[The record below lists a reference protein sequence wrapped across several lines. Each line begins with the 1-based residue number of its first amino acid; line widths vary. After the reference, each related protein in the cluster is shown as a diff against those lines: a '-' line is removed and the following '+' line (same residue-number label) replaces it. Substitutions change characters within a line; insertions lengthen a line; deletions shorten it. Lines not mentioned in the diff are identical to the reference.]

1 MGAEVINSHTM
12 SSPSQTPSLETLE
25 KEVERRRTFAIIS
38 HPDAGKTTLTEKL
51 LLYGGALLEAGAVK
65 ARRQQT
71 HAVSD
76 WMEME
81 KARGISIT
89 STVLSFDYN
98 GFRINL
104 LDTPGHQDFSEDTY
118 RTLLAADSA
127 VMVLDAA
134 RGIQPQTLKLFE
146 VCKRRQIPLLT
157 FINKMDRPALDPF
170 ELLEEIEK
178 TLGLETYP
186 VNWPLGSGDR
196 FRGVYDR
203 DNGELHL
210 FERQAHGGK
219 KARTEKVA
227 PGDPSV
233 AKIAD
238 AETHKDFLEGLEL
251 LEAGTEMDQEAFHA
265 GRLTPVFF
273 GSALSNFGV
282 QLFLDSFLQMAPP
295 PPPRISEDGTISPTD
310 EQFRA
315 FIFKIQADM
324 NPKHRD
330 RVAFLRIC
338 SGRFQR
344 GMKARCVRTGQ
355 EVRLNYA
362 QQLFAQERVIVEDAY
377 PGDVIGM
384 TNSSNLILGDV
395 LCEGPDVK
403 LEPMP
408 LFSPE
413 HFARINIK
421 DPSRRKHFLKA
432 MDQLCLEGAIQ
443 VFFPKDSHSR
453 DPIIGAVGV
462 LQFEVVQDRLK
473 NDYRVEIEYER
484 MQYQACRWL
493 EGPSDAVDKF
503 SGSRSTLVC
512 TDLWERTVALFPG
525 NWDLDFAKE
534 KNPKLIFRS
543 ISQVA

>member
-1 MGAEVINSHTM
+1 M
-12 SSPSQTPSLETLE
+12 STTPSTLA
-25 KEVERRRTFAIIS
+25 KLQQEVERRRTFAIIS

-51 LLYGGALLEAGAVK
+51 LLYGGAVQEAGAVK

-146 VCKRRQIPLLT
+146 VCKRRQIPILT

-178 TLGLETYP
+178 TLGLETYAM
-186 VNWPLGSGDR
+186 NWPLGSGDR
-196 FRGVYDR
+196 FKGVYDR
-203 DNGELHL
+203 AAGELHL
-210 FERQAHGGK
+210 FERLAHGGK
-219 KARTEKVA
+219 KARTERLAPDDPKVA
-227 PGDPSV
+227 ALCDTDV
-233 AKIAD
+233 
-238 AETHKDFLEGLEL
+238 HQDFQDGLEL
-251 LEAGTEMDQEAFHA
+251 LEAGSELDREAFTS

-282 QLFLDSFLQMAPP
+282 QLFLETFLQLAPP
-295 PPPRISEDGTISPTD
+295 PPPRMTNEGTIHPTD
-310 EQFRA
+310 EHFRA

-330 RVAFLRIC
+330 RVAFLRVC
-338 SGRFQR
+338 SGRFYR
-344 GMKARCVRTGQ
+344 GMKARCTRTGQ

-362 QQLFAQERVIVEDAY
+362 QQLFAQERVIVEEAF
-377 PGDVIGM
+377 PGDVVGM
-384 TNSSNLILGDV
+384 TNSANLILGDV
-395 LCEGPDVK
+395 LLEGPDVQ

-413 HFARINIK
+413 HFARIHIK

-443 VFFPKDSHSR
+443 VFFPRDSHSR

-473 NDYRVEIEYER
+473 NDYRVEIDYER
-484 MQYQACRWL
+484 LPFTHCRWL
-493 EGPSDAVDKF
+493 EGPAESVERF
-503 SGSRSTLVC
+503 TGSRSTLFC
-512 TDLWERTVALFPG
+512 TDLWDKPVGLFPG
-525 NWDLDFAKE
+525 SWDLDFAKE
-534 KNPKLIFRS
+534 KNPQVIFRS

>member
-1 MGAEVINSHTM
+1 MNDDTTVTSK
-12 SSPSQTPSLETLE
+12 PSKLAY
-25 KEVERRRTFAIIS
+25 EVERRRTFAIIS

-81 KARGISIT
+81 KQRGISIT
-89 STVLSFDYN
+89 STVLSFDYKD
-98 GFRINL
+98 FRINL

-134 RGIQPQTLKLFE
+134 RGIQPQTIKLFE
-146 VCKRRQIPLLT
+146 VCKRRQIPILT
-157 FINKMDRPALDPF
+157 FINKMDRPSLDPF
-170 ELLEEIEK
+170 ELLEDIEK
-178 TLGLETYP
+178 TLELSTRP
-186 VNWPLGSGDR
+186 MNWPLGNGDR
-196 FRGVYDR
+196 FKGVYDLQA
-203 DNGELHL
+203 GSLHL

-219 KARTEKVA
+219 KAQVHSISPDDPAVA
-227 PGDPSV
+227 AMCD
-233 AKIAD
+233 AD
-238 AETHKDFLEGLEL
+238 VYKDFIEGLEL
-251 LEAGTEMDQEAFHA
+251 LDAANPLDKESFLS
-265 GRLTPVFF
+265 GRQTPVFF

-282 QLFLDSFLQMAPP
+282 QLFLDNFLELAPS
-295 PPPRISEDGTISPTD
+295 PPPRITDDGSISPTD
-310 EQFRA
+310 PEFRG

-324 NPKHRD
+324 NPRHRD

-338 SGRFQR
+338 SGHFTR
-344 GMKARCVRTGQ
+344 GMRARCVRTNQ
-355 EVRLNYA
+355 EIKLNYA
-362 QQLFAQERVIVEDAY
+362 QQLFAQERVIVEEAF
-377 PGDVIGM
+377 PGDVVGM

-395 LCEGPDVK
+395 LLEGPDLK

-443 VFFPKDSHSR
+443 VFFPRDSHSR

-484 MQYQACRWL
+484 MSYSACRWVD
-493 EGPSDAVDKF
+493 GPEDALDKL
-503 SGSRSTLVC
+503 SGSRSTLIC
-512 TDLWERTVALFPG
+512 SDLWEKTVCLFPG
-525 NWDLDFAKE
+525 AWDLDYAKE

-543 ISQVA
+543 ISQIS

>member
-1 MGAEVINSHTM
+1 M
-12 SSPSQTPSLETLE
+12 SESTQTHPLLEKIQ

-81 KARGISIT
+81 KQRGISIT

-98 GFRINL
+98 GYRINL

-134 RGIQPQTLKLFE
+134 RGIQAQTLKLFE
-146 VCKRRQIPLLT
+146 VCKRRQIPILT

-170 ELLEEIEK
+170 ELLEDIEK
-178 TLGLETYP
+178 TLGLDTYP
-186 VNWPLGSGDR
+186 MNWPLGNGDR
-196 FRGVYDR
+196 FKGVYDR
-203 DNGELHL
+203 AQGELHL

-219 KARTEKVA
+219 KAKTEKVR
-227 PGDPSV
+227 PDDPSV
-233 AKIAD
+233 ARICDAD
-238 AETHKDFLEGLEL
+238 VHRDFLDGLEL
-251 LEAGTEMDQEAFHA
+251 LEAGTDLDREAFIS

-282 QLFLDSFLQMAPP
+282 QLFLDSFLQLAPP
-295 PPPRISEDGTISPTD
+295 PPARMSNEGTIEPTD
-310 EQFRA
+310 ENFRG

-338 SGRFQR
+338 SGRFSR
-344 GMKARCVRTGQ
+344 GMKARCVRSGQ
-355 EVRLNYA
+355 DVKLNYA
-362 QQLFAQERVIVEDAY
+362 QQLFAQERQIVDEAF
-377 PGDVIGM
+377 PGDVVGM

-395 LCEGPDVK
+395 LVEGPDVH

-413 HFARINIK
+413 HFARIHIK

-443 VFFPKDSHSR
+443 VFFPKDSHAR

-473 NDYRVEIEYER
+473 NDYRVDIEYER
-484 MQYQACRWL
+484 MQYTACRWL
-493 EGPSDAVDKF
+493 EGPAEAVDQF

-512 TDLWERTVALFPG
+512 TDLWEKTVCLFPG
-525 NWDLDFAKE
+525 NWDLDYARE

>member
-1 MGAEVINSHTM
+1 M
-12 SSPSQTPSLETLE
+12 SESTQTSPDLQRLH

-89 STVLSFDYN
+89 STVLSFDYD
-98 GFRINL
+98 GYRINL

-134 RGIQPQTLKLFE
+134 RGIQAQTLKLFE
-146 VCKRRQIPLLT
+146 VCKRRQIPILT

-170 ELLEEIEK
+170 ELLEDIEK

-196 FRGVYDR
+196 FKGVYDR
-203 DNGELHL
+203 AEGELHL
-210 FERQAHGGK
+210 FERLDHGTK
-219 KARTEKVA
+219 KARTEKVR
-227 PGDPSV
+227 PDDPTV
-233 AKIAD
+233 AQICDAD
-238 AETHKDFLEGLEL
+238 VHKDFTDGLEL
-251 LEAGTEMDQEAFHA
+251 LEAGAELDKEAFIN

-282 QLFLDSFLQMAPP
+282 QLFLDTFLQLAPP
-295 PPPRISEDGTISPTD
+295 PPARMSDEGTIEPTD
-310 EQFRA
+310 EHFRG

-338 SGRFQR
+338 SGQFTR

-355 EVRLNYA
+355 DVKLNYA
-362 QQLFAQERVIVEDAY
+362 QQLFAQERQIVEDAY

-384 TNSSNLILGDV
+384 TNSSNLILGDALV
-395 LCEGPDVK
+395 EGADVH

-473 NDYRVEIEYER
+473 NDYRVEIDYER
-484 MQYQACRWL
+484 MQYSACRWVD
-493 EGPSDAVDKF
+493 GPEEAVDKLT
-503 SGSRSTLVC
+503 GSRSTLIC
-512 TDLWERTVALFPG
+512 TDLWEKTVCLFPG

-534 KNPKLIFRS
+534 KNPKLVFRS
-543 ISQVA
+543 ISQVN

>member
-1 MGAEVINSHTM
+1 MTDTTR
-12 SSPSQTPSLETLE
+12 TPAPTEIAR
-25 KEVERRRTFAIIS
+25 EVERRRTFAIIS

-51 LLYGGALLEAGAVK
+51 LLYGGAVQMAGAVK

-81 KARGISIT
+81 KQRGISIT
-89 STVLSFDYN
+89 STVLSFDYSDY
-98 GFRINL
+98 RINL

-134 RGIQPQTLKLFE
+134 RGIQPQTVKLFE
-146 VCKRRQIPLLT
+146 VCKRRQIPILT
-157 FINKMDRPALDPF
+157 FINKMDRPSLDPF
-170 ELLEEIEK
+170 ELLEDIEK

-186 VNWPLGSGDR
+186 INWPLGNGDR

-203 DNGELHL
+203 QSGALHL
-210 FERQAHGGK
+210 FQRQAHGGK
-219 KARTEKVA
+219 KASAQVVSPDDA
-227 PGDPSV
+227 SV
-233 AKIAD
+233 AALTD
-238 AETHKDFLEGLEL
+238 AQTHQEFLDGLEL
-251 LEAGTEMDQEAFHA
+251 LEAGTTLEREHFSR
-265 GRLTPVFF
+265 GGITPVFF

-282 QLFLDSFLQMAPP
+282 QLFLDEFLKLAPSP
-295 PPPRISEDGTISPTD
+295 TPRLTEDGTIPPTD
-310 EQFRA
+310 DKFRG

-324 NPKHRD
+324 NPRHRD

-338 SGRFQR
+338 SGKFER
-344 GMKARCVRTGQ
+344 GMKAKCTRTGQ
-355 EVRLNYA
+355 EIKLNYA
-362 QQLFAQERVIVEDAY
+362 QQLFAQERVIVEEAY
-377 PGDVIGM
+377 AGDVVGM
-384 TNSSNLILGDV
+384 TNSSNLILGDT
-395 LCEGPDVK
+395 LCEGELVNF
-403 LEPMP
+403 EPMP

-443 VFFPKDSHSR
+443 VFFPKDSYTR

-473 NDYRVEIEYER
+473 NDYRVEIDYER
-484 MQYQACRWL
+484 LSYQLCRWL
-493 EGPSDAVDKF
+493 EGSPEAVAKF
-503 SGSRSTLVC
+503 TGSRQTLVC
-512 TDLWERTVALFPG
+512 EDLWDKTVCLFPG
-525 NWDLDFAKE
+525 NWDLDYAKE
-534 KNPKLIFRS
+534 KNQDLVFRS
-543 ISQVA
+543 ISQVN

>member
-1 MGAEVINSHTM
+1 M
-12 SSPSQTPSLETLE
+12 SESTQTPIVSLEKLH

-98 GFRINL
+98 GYRINL

-146 VCKRRQIPLLT
+146 VCKRRQIPILT
-157 FINKMDRPALDPF
+157 FINKMDRPSLDPF

-178 TLGLETYP
+178 TLGLETYA

-203 DNGELHL
+203 AEGELHL
-210 FERQAHGGK
+210 FERLAHGNK
-219 KARTEKVA
+219 KARTEKVS
-227 PGDPSV
+227 PDDPMV
-233 AKIAD
+233 AKMCDAD
-238 AETHKDFLEGLEL
+238 VHKDFLDGLEL
-251 LEAGTEMDQEAFHA
+251 LEAGVDLDKEAFHS

-282 QLFLDSFLQMAPP
+282 QLFLDSFLGLAPP
-295 PPPRISEDGTISPTD
+295 PPPRLSDEGTINPTD
-310 EQFRA
+310 ELFRA

-338 SGRFQR
+338 SGRFYR
-344 GMKARCVRTGQ
+344 GMKARCTRTGQ
-355 EVRLNYA
+355 ELRLNYA
-362 QQLFAQERVIVEDAY
+362 QQLFAQERVIVDEAF
-377 PGDVIGM
+377 PGDVVGM

-395 LCEGPDVK
+395 LCEGPDVH

-443 VFFPKDSHSR
+443 VFFPKESYTR

-484 MQYQACRWL
+484 MQYSACRWL
-493 EGPSDAVDKF
+493 EGPADAVEKF
-503 SGSRSTLVC
+503 VGSRSTLVC
-512 TDLWERTVALFPG
+512 TDLWEKTVCLFPG
-525 NWDLDFAKE
+525 NWDLDFARE
-534 KNPKLIFRS
+534 KNPTLLFRS
-543 ISQVA
+543 ISQAN

>member
-1 MGAEVINSHTM
+1 M
-12 SSPSQTPSLETLE
+12 SEPSQVQTAPHLEQLE
-25 KEVERRRTFAIIS
+25 REVKRRRTFAIIS

-51 LLYGGALLEAGAVK
+51 LLYGGALQMAGAVK

-89 STVLSFDYN
+89 STVLSFDYD
-98 GFRINL
+98 GYRVNL

-146 VCKRRQIPLLT
+146 VCKRRQIPILT
-157 FINKMDRPALDPF
+157 FINKMDRPSLDPF
-170 ELLEEIEK
+170 ELLDELEQ
-178 TLGLETYP
+178 TLGLETYA
-186 VNWPLGSGDR
+186 VNWPLGNGPQ

-203 DNGELHL
+203 AEGELHL

-219 KARTEKVA
+219 KATAKKVQ
-227 PGDPSV
+227 PDDPSV
-233 AKIAD
+233 AKLSD
-238 AETHKDFLEGLEL
+238 PTTHQEFLDGLEL
-251 LEAGTEMDQEAFHA
+251 LKAGSELDAEAFSR
-265 GRLTPVFF
+265 GLLTPVFF

-282 QLFLDSFLQMAPP
+282 QLFLDSFLKLAPP
-295 PPPRISEDGTISPTD
+295 PPSRLSDEGTVHPTD
-310 EQFRA
+310 KYFRG

-338 SGRFQR
+338 SGRFHR
-344 GMKARCVRTGQ
+344 GMKARCTRTGQ
-355 EVRLNYA
+355 DIKLNYA
-362 QQLFAQERVIVEDAY
+362 QQLFAQERVIVEEAY
-377 PGDVIGM
+377 PGDVVGM
-384 TNSSNLILGDV
+384 TNSSNLILGDT
-395 LCEGPDVK
+395 LCEGPDVHF
-403 LEPMP
+403 EPMP

-413 HFARINIK
+413 HFARIHIK

-443 VFFPKDSHSR
+443 VFFPKDSFSR

-473 NDYRVEIEYER
+473 NDYRVEIDYER
-484 MQYQACRWL
+484 MPYTNARWL
-493 EGPSDAVDKF
+493 EGTPEAVEAF
-503 SGSRSTLVC
+503 TGSRQTMVTL
-512 TDLWERTVALFPG
+512 DLWDKTACLFPG
-525 NWDLDFAKE
+525 NWDLDYAKE
-534 KNPKLIFRS
+534 KNPDLVFRS

>member
-1 MGAEVINSHTM
+1 M
-12 SSPSQTPSLETLE
+12 SEPSQVANPLELQELE
-25 KEVERRRTFAIIS
+25 REVKRRRTFAIIS

-51 LLYGGALLEAGAVK
+51 LLYGGALQMAGAVK

-89 STVLSFDYN
+89 STVLSFDYD
-98 GFRINL
+98 GYRVNL

-146 VCKRRQIPLLT
+146 VCKRRQIPIFT

-170 ELLEEIEK
+170 ELLNELEQ
-178 TLGLETYP
+178 TLGLETYA
-186 VNWPLGSGDR
+186 VNWPLGNGPQ

-203 DNGELHL
+203 ADGKLHL

-219 KARTEKVA
+219 KAKAEKVR
-227 PGDPSV
+227 PDDPSV
-233 AKIAD
+233 AKLSD
-238 AETHKDFLEGLEL
+238 PTTHQEFLEGLEL
-251 LEAGTEMDQEAFHA
+251 LEAGSELDREAFSR
-265 GRLTPVFF
+265 GLLTPVFF

-282 QLFLDSFLQMAPP
+282 QLFLDSFLQLAPP
-295 PPPRISEDGTISPTD
+295 PPSRLSDEGTVHPTD
-310 EQFRA
+310 KYFRG

-338 SGRFQR
+338 SGKFQR
-344 GMKARCVRTGQ
+344 GMKARCTRTGQ
-355 EVRLNYA
+355 DIKLNYA
-362 QQLFAQERVIVEDAY
+362 QQLFAQERVIVDEAF
-377 PGDVIGM
+377 PGDVVGM
-384 TNSSNLILGDV
+384 TNSSNLILGDT
-395 LCEGPDVK
+395 LCEGPDVHF
-403 LEPMP
+403 EPMP

-443 VFFPKDSHSR
+443 VFFPKDSFSR

-473 NDYRVEIEYER
+473 NDYRVEIDYER
-484 MQYQACRWL
+484 MPYTSARWL
-493 EGPSDAVDKF
+493 EGTPEAVEAF
-503 SGSRSTLVC
+503 TGSRQTMVTL
-512 TDLWERTVALFPG
+512 DLWDRTACLFPG
-525 NWDLDFAKE
+525 NWDLDYAKE
-534 KNPKLIFRS
+534 KNPDLVFRS

>member
-1 MGAEVINSHTM
+1 M
-12 SSPSQTPSLETLE
+12 SETKAPAGGLAQ
-25 KEVERRRTFAIIS
+25 EVERRRTFAIIS

-51 LLYGGALLEAGAVK
+51 LLYGGAVQMAGAVK
-65 ARRQQT
+65 ARRQQN

-76 WMEME
+76 WMAME
-81 KARGISIT
+81 KERGISIT

-98 GFRINL
+98 NFRINL

-134 RGIQPQTLKLFE
+134 RGIQEQTVKLFE
-146 VCKRRQIPLLT
+146 VCKRRQIPILT
-157 FINKMDRPALDPF
+157 FINKMDRPSLDPF
-170 ELLEEIEK
+170 ELLEDIEK

-186 VNWPLGSGDR
+186 VNWPLGNGDR
-196 FRGVYDR
+196 FKGVYDR
-203 DNGELHL
+203 ESGELHL
-210 FERQAHGGK
+210 FGRQAHGGK
-219 KARTEKVA
+219 KATAEVV
-227 PGDPSV
+227 DPRDESV
-233 AKIAD
+233 AALTD
-238 AETHKDFLEGLEL
+238 SQTHEEFTEGLEL
-251 LEAGTEMDQEAFHA
+251 LEAGVTMVKERFDR
-265 GRLTPVFF
+265 GLLTPVFF

-282 QLFLDSFLQMAPP
+282 QLFLERFLDLAPP
-295 PPPRISEDGTISPTD
+295 PGARLTEEAGTISPTD
-310 EQFRA
+310 DKFRG

-324 NPKHRD
+324 NPRHRD

-338 SGRFQR
+338 SGRFER
-344 GMKARCVRTGQ
+344 GMKAKCTRTGQ
-355 EVRLNYA
+355 DIKMNYA

-384 TNSSNLILGDV
+384 TNSSNLILGDT
-395 LCEGPDVK
+395 LCEGEPVK
-403 LEPMP
+403 FEPMP

-443 VFFPKDSHSR
+443 VFFPKDSYSR

-473 NDYRVEIEYER
+473 NDYRVDIDYER
-484 MQYQACRWL
+484 MPYAHCRWL
-493 EGPSDAVDKF
+493 EGKQEAVDKF
-503 SGSRSTLVC
+503 TGSRQTLVC
-512 TDLWERTVALFPG
+512 TDLWEKTVCLFPG
-525 NWDLDFAKE
+525 GWDLDYAKE
-534 KNPKLIFRS
+534 KNPDLVFRS
-543 ISQVA
+543 ISQVN